1 MRTLVVLLI
10 LSILLFCL
18 PRSVTDSSDVKAS
31 VGNPVHNLDTGI
43 NYTSIQDAINAN
55 ETLTGHTIF
64 VENGT
69 YLEHVSVNKS
79 ISLIGESRQSTVV
92 DASHVGHVFDV
103 TSENVSISNF
113 RVQNAGNT
121 SLTDCAVVANKSAH
135 CTVSNLTIQNCYSG
149 ILILES
155 NGSSVS
161 DTVILGTLFGMYIHN
176 SSSSVVVRNDL
187 TGCAGGG
194 ISIQVSTKCFV
205 RDNNMTNCYTAFAA
219 GGDLLEH
226 FLNDIDTSNTIDG
239 KPIYYLMNQT
249 DITINPS
256 TFPEIGSLTVVNST
270 RVTIEN
276 LTFNKGGPYLFSAFS
291 SNSTIRNVTASNST
305 SGIGLISVTDT
316 VVTENNVSDC
326 FFSIYLTQSHNNT
339 LMNNTISNSGLA
351 AIALRYSTENLVFG
365 NNATNDERCIDL
377 MESENNTIRH
387 NNFVNYS
394 EAYTDGHPNVWDDGL
409 EGNYWSSYA
418 GVDLNNDGI
427 GDTPH
432 TLDVGNEDNHPL
444 MGMFHA
450 YIVSSYTQPNL
461 IVNLVSNSSVSSLE
475 VFFVLE
481 HPEIT
486 SIQFYVSGESGLGFC
501 RICIPHNLIN
511 APYQIYIDEAQP
523 LYANHSIHDNGTHTW
538 IYFTYEH
545 TEQHSVIITIPE
557 FSKFTVLLMVL
568 IVPLIAVAYNRK
580 KRFKK

>member
-18 PRSVTDSSDVKAS
+18 PRAVTDSSDVKAL

-69 YLEHVSVNKS
+69 YFEHISVNKS
-79 ISLIGESRQSTVV
+79 ISLIGETRQSTVV
-92 DASHVGHVFDV
+92 DASHVGRVFDV

-121 SLTDCAVVANKSAH
+121 SLPDCAVVANKSAR

-155 NGSSVS
+155 NESSVS

-176 SSSSVVVRNDL
+176 SSDSVIVKNDL

-194 ISIQVSTKCFV
+194 ISIQISTKCFV
-205 RDNNMTNCYTAFAA
+205 RDNHMTNCYTAFAA

-256 TFPEIGSLTVVNST
+256 MFPEIGSLTVVNST

-276 LTFNKGGPYLFSAFS
+276 LAFNKGGPYLSFAFS
-291 SNSTIRNVTASNST
+291 SNSIIRNVTASNST

-351 AIALRYSTENLVFG
+351 AIALRYSTENLILG

-377 MESENNTIRH
+377 VDSENNTIYH

-394 EAYTDGHPNVWDDGL
+394 ETYTDGQPNVWDDGL

-427 GDTPH
+427 GDTPYI
-432 TLDVGNEDNHPL
+432 LDAGNEDNHPL
-444 MGMFHA
+444 MGKFHA
-450 YIVSSYTQPNL
+450 YDVSYIQSDLT
-461 IVNLVSNSSVSSLE
+461 VNLVSNSSVSNLE
-475 VFFVLE
+475 VGVWIE
-481 HPEIT
+481 HPEFRVIL
-486 SIQFYVSGESGLGFC
+486 FYVSGESAFGFC
-501 RICIPHNLIN
+501 RLCIPHDLMNTT
-511 APYQIYIDEAQP
+511 YQVTIDGAQP
-523 LYANHSIHDNGTHTW
+523 LYANYSILDNGTHTW
-538 IYFTYEH
+538 IYFEYEH
-545 TEQHSVIITIPE
+545 TEHEVVIVPE
-557 FSKFTVLLMVL
+557 LPQFTMLLMAL
-568 IVPLIAVAYNRK
+568 IVPLIVATYNRK
-580 KRFKK
+580 NRCKK

>member
-1 MRTLVVLLI
+1 MRTFAVLLI

-18 PRSVTDSSDVKAS
+18 PRTVIDSTDVKAS
-31 VGNPVHNLDTGI
+31 VGSPVHNLDTGI
-43 NYTSIQDAINAN
+43 NYTNIQDAINAD

-69 YLEHVSVNKS
+69 YLEHVAVNKS
-79 ISLIGESRQSTVV
+79 ISLIGESRQGTLV
-92 DASHVGHVFDV
+92 DANHVGYVFSV

-113 RVQNAGNT
+113 KVQNAGNT
-121 SLTDCAVVANKSAH
+121 SLADCAVVANKSAH

-149 ILILES
+149 ILILEA
-155 NGSSVS
+155 NESSIS
-161 DTVILGTLFGMYIHN
+161 DTIILDTLFGMYIRN
-176 SSSSVVVRNDL
+176 SSNSMVVRNDL
-187 TGCAGGG
+187 TGCTAGGM
-194 ISIQVSTKCFV
+194 SIQASTKCFM
-205 RDNNMTNCYTAFAA
+205 RDNHMTNCYTAFAA
-219 GGDLLEH
+219 GGDFLEH

-239 KPIYYLMNQT
+239 KSIYYLMNKT

-256 TFPEIGSLTVVNST
+256 TFPEIGSLTIVNST

-276 LTFNKGGPYLFSAFS
+276 LTFSKGGPYLFFAFS
-291 SNSTIRNVTASNST
+291 SSSIIRNVTASNST

-316 VVTENNVSDC
+316 VVSENNVSDC

-339 LMNNTISNSGLA
+339 VISNTILNSGLA
-351 AIALRYSTENLVFG
+351 AIALRYSTENLILG
-365 NNATNDERCIDL
+365 NNATNDERCIDIAD
-377 MESENNTIRH
+377 SENNTIYH

-394 EAYTDGHPNVWDDGL
+394 ETYTDGHPNVWDDGL

-418 GVDLNNDGI
+418 GVDLNRDGI

-432 TLDVGNEDNHPL
+432 ILDAGNEDNHPL
-444 MGMFHA
+444 MGMFHT
-450 YIVSSYTQPNL
+450 YIVSSFTQSNL
-461 IVNLVSNSSVSSLE
+461 IVDLVSNSSVSSLE
-475 VFFVLE
+475 VFIVLE
-481 HPEIT
+481 YPEIN
-486 SIQFYVSGESGLGFC
+486 SIEFYVSGESGLGFC

-545 TEQHSVIITIPE
+545 AEQHAVIITIPE

-568 IVPLIAVAYNRK
+568 IVPLIAVGYDRK
-580 KRFKK
+580 RRFKK

>member
-1 MRTLVVLLI
+1 MRTFTILLI
-10 LSILLFCL
+10 SSILLFCL
-18 PRSVTDSSDVKAS
+18 PRAVTDPADVKAS
-31 VGNPVHNLDTGI
+31 IDNPVHNLDTNF

-64 VENGT
+64 AENGT
-69 YLEHVSVNKS
+69 YFEHISVNKS
-79 ISLIGESRQSTVV
+79 ISLIGESRQGTVV
-92 DASHVGHVFDV
+92 DASHVGRVFDV

-121 SLTDCAVVANKSAH
+121 SLADCAVVANKSAL

-161 DTVILGTLFGMYIHN
+161 GTVILGTLFGMYIHN
-176 SSSSVVVRNDL
+176 SSNSVVVKNDL

-194 ISIQVSTKCFV
+194 ISIQVSTNCFV
-205 RDNNMTNCYTAFAA
+205 RDNHMTNCYTAFAA

-256 TFPEIGSLTVVNST
+256 TFPEIGSLTIVNST

-276 LTFNKGGPYLFSAFS
+276 LTFNKGGPYLFFAFS
-291 SNSTIRNVTASNST
+291 SNSTIRSVTASNST

-316 VVTENNVSDC
+316 VVAENNVSDC

-339 LMNNTISNSGLA
+339 VISNTISNSGLA
-351 AIALRYSTENLVFG
+351 AIALRYSTENLIFA
-365 NNATNDERCIDL
+365 NNATSDERCIDL
-377 MESENNTIRH
+377 VDSENNTIYH

-394 EAYTDGHPNVWDDGL
+394 EMYTDGQPNVWDNGL

-418 GVDLNNDGI
+418 GV
-427 GDTPH
+427 
-432 TLDVGNEDNHPL
+432 
-444 MGMFHA
+444 
-450 YIVSSYTQPNL
+450 
-461 IVNLVSNSSVSSLE
+461 
-475 VFFVLE
+475 
-481 HPEIT
+481 
-486 SIQFYVSGESGLGFC
+486 
-501 RICIPHNLIN
+501 
-511 APYQIYIDEAQP
+511 
-523 LYANHSIHDNGTHTW
+523 
-538 IYFTYEH
+538 
-545 TEQHSVIITIPE
+545 
-557 FSKFTVLLMVL
+557 
-568 IVPLIAVAYNRK
+568 
-580 KRFKK
+580 